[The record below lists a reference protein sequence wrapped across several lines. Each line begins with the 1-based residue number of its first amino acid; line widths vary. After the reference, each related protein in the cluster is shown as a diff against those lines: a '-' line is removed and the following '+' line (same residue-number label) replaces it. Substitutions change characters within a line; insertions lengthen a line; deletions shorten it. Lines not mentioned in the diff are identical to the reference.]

1 MIDIKAWVDQ
11 FLGELGATFGD
22 RVWFVGLQGSY
33 GRGEATEKS
42 DIDMVVILD
51 DLSTGDIV
59 AYREMLDKLPHRDLT
74 CGFLAGKRELFSWEP
89 FDLVSLYY
97 DTTPILGSMDEI
109 LDMIDRDAI
118 KRAVRVGACN
128 IYHGCVHNML
138 HGKNEKMII
147 GLYKQAIF
155 VAEALYLAESGR
167 YYRCLKDLLAVAE
180 GKDREIIET
189 YVSLKRGGEVRFFEM
204 SRLLI
209 EWVRGL
215 I

>member
-1 MIDIKAWVDQ
+1 
-11 FLGELGATFGD
+11 
-22 RVWFVGLQGSY
+22 
-33 GRGEATEKS
+33 
-42 DIDMVVILD
+42 
-51 DLSTGDIV
+51 
-59 AYREMLDKLPHRDLT
+59 
-74 CGFLAGKRELFSWEP
+74 
-89 FDLVSLYY
+89 
-97 DTTPILGSMDEI
+97 MDEI
-109 LDMIDRDAI
+109 LDVIDRDAI
-118 KRAVRVGACN
+118 ERAVRVGACN

-167 YYRCLKDLLAVAE
+167 YYRCLKDLLVVAE

-189 YVSLKRGGEVRFFEM
+189 YASLKQGEEVRFFEM
-204 SRLLI
+204 SSLLI